1 MMRIDAGVNPRAAGP
16 ALAPDG
22 AAGQYG
28 AATTPATN
36 GARNEAGNEAG
47 AIRITP
53 SRRIVERRDPAISFK
68 VTAAGFSAFD
78 ILLTTDPALF
88 EARNAD
94 RRTAANFRSS
104 RQDFDGESI
113 PAEIGFYMT
122 PTAFL
127 GALAAATPRPERLYY
142 VAVGYR
148 GDERTSG
155 VFSTPAETL
164 ADLAP
169 YVQLAANLGGASLSA
184 VLGAAVERLGQV
196 GAGRRITGARP
207 LSQVGMPRQSIGGL
221 PVHGSRDGARQINGG
236 APPER
241 PAEAGPAR
249 QTPDP
254 APEEAPP
261 ARPRSARGRCGQ
273 GAAIGAS
280 PGRGQRCYR
289 CARAATERRSGR
301 RQRRALRWRLYR
313 RGRRAESGRET
324 GGRRQGVEGLGGPAL
339 HRQSRRRHSQGRVS
353 PVPERRSP
361 GPDHHLDRP
370 AGPSRQGQAGE
381 AARNRLALEMTDGWI
396 GPPMNADLRR

>member
-28 AATTPATN
+28 AAATPATN

-127 GALAAATPRPERLYY
+127 GALAAARPRPERLYY

-261 ARPRSARGRCGQ
+261 GATPRCPGKVRPRHRHRRFARPWATVLPLRPRRDRTTIRPPPTARPPM
-273 GAAIGAS
+273 AAISTRTPPMAPPPA
-280 PGRGQRCYR
+280 PGRAGVTAIWTRR
-289 CARAATERRSGR
+289 RRPPARPGRRPTTTMTASGR
-301 RQRRALRWRLYR
+301 
-313 RGRRAESGRET
+313 
-324 GGRRQGVEGLGGPAL
+324 P
-339 HRQSRRRHSQGRVS
+339 
-353 PVPERRSP
+353 
-361 GPDHHLDRP
+361 
-370 AGPSRQGQAGE
+370 
-381 AARNRLALEMTDGWI
+381 
-396 GPPMNADLRR
+396 

>member
-28 AATTPATN
+28 AAATPAATPATN
-36 GARNEAGNEAG
+36 GAGNGAG

-78 ILLTTDPALF
+78 ILLTTDPAQF

-127 GALAAATPRPERLYY
+127 GALAAARPRPERLYY

-169 YVQLAANLGGASLSA
+169 YVQLAANLLADYLSSGQNGH
-184 VLGAAVERLGQV
+184 VFEHCLAAVAEPRGLDCQNTECSAKLVDYQGSQGLSIDILSNDQQV
-196 GAGRRITGARP
+196 LADLKNLLQRRKN
-207 LSQVGMPRQSIGGL
+207 VC
-221 PVHGSRDGARQINGG
+221 HSRDLLVGDQN
-236 APPER
+236 
-241 PAEAGPAR
+241 
-249 QTPDP
+249 
-254 APEEAPP
+254 
-261 ARPRSARGRCGQ
+261 
-273 GAAIGAS
+273 
-280 PGRGQRCYR
+280 
-289 CARAATERRSGR
+289 
-301 RQRRALRWRLYR
+301 
-313 RGRRAESGRET
+313 
-324 GGRRQGVEGLGGPAL
+324 V
-339 HRQSRRRHSQGRVS
+339 
-353 PVPERRSP
+353 
-361 GPDHHLDRP
+361 
-370 AGPSRQGQAGE
+370 
-381 AARNRLALEMTDGWI
+381 WI
-396 GPPMNADLRR
+396 V

>member
-127 GALAAATPRPERLYY
+127 GALAAARPRPERLYY

-261 ARPRSARGRCGQ
+261 GATPQCPGKVRPRHRHRRFARPRATAPRRRPRRHPAPIGPPPTARPSI
-273 GAAIGAS
+273 AAMSTRMPPTAPPTATMTGT
-280 PGRGQRCYR
+280 
-289 CARAATERRSGR
+289 ARRRRPATARPSRRSTRVPARDPRPG
-301 RQRRALRWRLYR
+301 A
-313 RGRRAESGRET
+313 
-324 GGRRQGVEGLGGPAL
+324 GGRRRGPRQRPLKAL
-339 HRQSRRRHSQGRVS
+339 CAPPSQPVGRPARRRDENGD
-353 PVPERRSP
+353 RRC
-361 GPDHHLDRP
+361 DRP
-370 AGPSRQGQAGE
+370 VRGCR
-381 AARNRLALEMTDGWI
+381 AL
-396 GPPMNADLRR
+396 

>member
-28 AATTPATN
+28 AAATPAATPATN
-36 GARNEAGNEAG
+36 GAGNGAG

-127 GALAAATPRPERLYY
+127 GALAAARPRPERLYY

-155 VFSTPAETL
+155 SMDSTNVKRWDSVSRVQMRRMTLSHPAM
-164 ADLAP
+164 DRF
-169 YVQLAANLGGASLSA
+169 G
-184 VLGAAVERLGQV
+184 
-196 GAGRRITGARP
+196 
-207 LSQVGMPRQSIGGL
+207 
-221 PVHGSRDGARQINGG
+221 
-236 APPER
+236 
-241 PAEAGPAR
+241 
-249 QTPDP
+249 
-254 APEEAPP
+254 
-261 ARPRSARGRCGQ
+261 
-273 GAAIGAS
+273 
-280 PGRGQRCYR
+280 
-289 CARAATERRSGR
+289 
-301 RQRRALRWRLYR
+301 RALCPGSGTLP
-313 RGRRAESGRET
+313 RA
-324 GGRRQGVEGLGGPAL
+324 
-339 HRQSRRRHSQGRVS
+339 
-353 PVPERRSP
+353 
-361 GPDHHLDRP
+361 P
-370 AGPSRQGQAGE
+370 AGY
-381 AARNRLALEMTDGWI
+381 T
-396 GPPMNADLRR
+396 

>member
-127 GALAAATPRPERLYY
+127 GALAAARPRPERLYY

-164 ADLAP
+164 AALAP

-249 QTPDP
+249 ETPDP

-261 ARPRSARGRCGQ
+261 RRDPAVPEE
-273 GAAIGAS
+273 GAAKAPPSALRPAAGNGA
-280 PGRGQRCYR
+280 
-289 CARAATERRSGR
+289 AAATGDGQAIPALDPGPGPGPRPGAGGR
-301 RQRRALRWRLYR
+301 RRGPRQRPLKALCAPPSQPVGRRARRR
-313 RGRRAESGRET
+313 DENADRRCDRPVRGRRA
-324 GGRRQGVEGLGGPAL
+324 L
-339 HRQSRRRHSQGRVS
+339 
-353 PVPERRSP
+353 
-361 GPDHHLDRP
+361 
-370 AGPSRQGQAGE
+370 
-381 AARNRLALEMTDGWI
+381 
-396 GPPMNADLRR
+396 